1 MVMKTTPNFYML
13 MFLVF
18 QTKVVMLAALGRYI
32 PIQHSGPAVQNN
44 IHANVIEG
52 VLNRR
57 LLHNGR
63 ACWHFAPAYLLY
75 NY

>member
-1 MVMKTTPNFYML
+1 MMV
-13 MFLVF
+13 
-18 QTKVVMLAALGRYI
+18 QTKVVMLAGLGRYI
-32 PIQHSGPAVQNN
+32 RILHSGPAVQNN

-63 ACWHFAPAYLLY
+63 ACWHFAPTNLLY
-75 NY
+75 K